1 MKRLIFD
8 FDATL
13 FSETE
18 EKWMEL
24 YHLILSY
31 QPRSIWLWSNGS
43 KWLKKQA
50 CSAIQFDHIQVE
62 NRYESDLELAD
73 VAIEHAIAQGYVGN
87 PHNAAL
93 VKRCPPGSVLI
104 DDMAGTWVAVAHS
117 NPDSTLTPEQFME
130 KIKCRE
136 MTLTVDGDGYLA
148 AT

>member
-8 FDATL
+8 FDSTL

-18 EKWMEL
+18 EKWLEL

-31 QPRSIWLWSNGS
+31 QPRCIWLWSNGS

-50 CSAIQFDHIQVE
+50 HSAIQFEHIEVE
-62 NRYESDLELAD
+62 NRLASDLELVDA
-73 VAIEHAIAQGYVGN
+73 AMEHAIGQGYAGS

-104 DDMAGTWVAVAHS
+104 DDMASTWVAVAKSH
-117 NPDSTLTPEQFME
+117 PDWTLTPEAFIQ
-130 KIKCRE
+130 KIKRRE
-136 MTLTVDGDGYLA
+136 LTLTVDGDGYLV